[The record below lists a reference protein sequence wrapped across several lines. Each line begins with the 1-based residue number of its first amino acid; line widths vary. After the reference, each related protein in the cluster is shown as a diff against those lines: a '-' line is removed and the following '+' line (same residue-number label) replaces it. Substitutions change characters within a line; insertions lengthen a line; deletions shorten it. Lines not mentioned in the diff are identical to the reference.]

1 MKGNR
6 SSTVMKLI
14 TKFSLAVLIIGI
26 NVIFYVFVFKEVSEF
41 ADYSYDFTY
50 RIFGDEAVEPEP
62 GHDVRVTILKG
73 ESSMNIASKLEDAKI
88 IPDKY
93 SFYVKLKLKDY
104 DIMPGTFVL
113 NTSMS
118 YNDIINVISAY
129 DNSVDEEKSVED
141 LESQI

>member
-1 MKGNR
+1 MKQSK
-6 SSTVMKLI
+6 SSVAMKLV
-14 TKFSLAVLIIGI
+14 TKFSLAILIIGI
-26 NVIFYVFVFKEVSEF
+26 NVIFYVFVFNAVSDF

-50 RIFGDEAVEPEP
+50 RIFGDEAVEDEP

-73 ESSMNIASKLEDAKI
+73 ESSMNIASKLEDARL

-104 DIMPGTFVL
+104 EIMPGTFVL

-118 YNDIINVISAY
+118 YNDILDVISTY
-129 DNSVDEEKSVED
+129 GNSVDEEQSVED
-141 LESQI
+141 LESQL